1 MDLIDEFLILSNSYI
16 SSEVLRCIH
25 VGLLCVQ
32 QKQGD
37 RQNMSSVVLMLSN
50 DNSLPNPRQPGF
62 VAGKTPLGGDSSS
75 RNLELP
81 SINEVTITVL
91 EAR

>member
-1 MDLIDEFLILSNSYI
+1 MIDEFLVLGDSCIL
-16 SSEVLRCIH
+16 SEVLRCIH

-32 QKQGD
+32 QRPED
-37 RQNMSSVVLMLSN
+37 RPSMSSVVLMLSS

>member
-1 MDLIDEFLILSNSYI
+1 
-16 SSEVLRCIH
+16 
-25 VGLLCVQ
+25 
-32 QKQGD
+32 
-37 RQNMSSVVLMLSN
+37 MSSVVLMLSS

-75 RNLELP
+75 GNLELP